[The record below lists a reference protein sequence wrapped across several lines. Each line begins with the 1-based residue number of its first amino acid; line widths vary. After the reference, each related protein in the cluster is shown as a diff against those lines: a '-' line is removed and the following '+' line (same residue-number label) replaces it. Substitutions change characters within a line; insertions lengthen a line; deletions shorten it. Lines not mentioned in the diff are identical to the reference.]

1 MEAKLTWQVL
11 LECVK
16 TMGLKQWGLIV
27 IPAGVAGWVVGK
39 AVKAFQ
45 PNPNTTGAKV
55 GRVAAAAATG
65 AVVGALI
72 GSAILPAGGTVV
84 GAIIGGIAGAIG
96 GWFA

>member
-27 IPAGVAGWVVGK
+27 LPAGAAGWVVGK
-39 AVKAFQ
+39 IVRSFQ
-45 PNPNTTGAKV
+45 TNPNTPGAKA
-55 GRVAAAAATG
+55 GRVAAAAAAG
-65 AVVGALI
+65 AAVGAAI
-72 GSAILPAGGTVV
+72 GTAILPAGGTVV

>member
-16 TMGLKQWGLIV
+16 AMGLKAWGLIV
-27 IPAGVAGWVVGK
+27 LPSGIAGLVVGK
-39 AVKAFQ
+39 IVKSFQ
-45 PNPNTTGAKV
+45 PKPNTTGATV

-65 AVVGALI
+65 ALVGALI